1 MGIFCF
7 KLVIFLFNFMFVD
20 IVLLGELINNKMF
33 LILGVFKI
41 LFIFLL
47 KSFVLKIV
55 LFK

>member
-1 MGIFCF
+1 
-7 KLVIFLFNFMFVD
+7 MFVD

>member
-20 IVLLGELINNKMF
+20 IVLLGELIKSKMF
-33 LILGVFKI
+33 LMLGVFKI

>member
-20 IVLLGELINNKMF
+20 IVLLGELIKSKMF
-33 LILGVFKI
+33 LMLGVFRI

-47 KSFVLKIV
+47 KSLVLKIV